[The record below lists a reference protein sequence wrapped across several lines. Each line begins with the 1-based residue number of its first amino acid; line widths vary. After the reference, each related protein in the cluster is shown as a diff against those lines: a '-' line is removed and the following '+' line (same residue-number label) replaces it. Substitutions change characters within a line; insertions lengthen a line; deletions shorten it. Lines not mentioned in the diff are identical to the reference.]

1 MEDVNAALKNKKER
15 SKGLYNCI
23 KQEVWTTK
31 KEALDGVLHVIA
43 WDRRLNILSVVC
55 EEAKMK

>member
-15 SKGLYNCI
+15 SKGLNNCI

-43 WDRRLNILSVVC
+43 
-55 EEAKMK
+55 